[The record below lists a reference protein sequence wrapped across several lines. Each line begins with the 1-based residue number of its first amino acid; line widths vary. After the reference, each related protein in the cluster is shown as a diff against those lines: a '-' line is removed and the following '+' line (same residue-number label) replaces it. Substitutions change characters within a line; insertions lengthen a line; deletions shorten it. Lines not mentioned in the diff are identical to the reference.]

1 MKRSSWQIQ
10 KAVLFALILRELKTR
25 FGGRLIGLLWV
36 LFEPMAH
43 IAVMLALRIILRDRT
58 AGVMIDVA
66 VYLVVAMIPFFMFRN
81 IWFRM
86 MQAVEANAGL
96 FGYRQ
101 VKPADAMAGRA
112 IIEIVM
118 YTMIFVAFMLVF
130 AWMEYRIN
138 PARPIEYLAM
148 ILLFVIWGVGLGLMS
163 AVGVKKFPALGSFL
177 QLTSFPLYISS
188 GVLIPIHNFPPTVI
202 QYLMWNPLLHM
213 VELTRWSYFPTY
225 HPLMGVNLDYPL
237 VVGMVLLFLGVA
249 VFWVNRQRVLVRR

>member
-1 MKRSSWQIQ
+1 
-10 KAVLFALILRELKTR
+10 
-25 FGGRLIGLLWV
+25 
-36 LFEPMAH
+36 
-43 IAVMLALRIILRDRT
+43 
-58 AGVMIDVA
+58 
-66 VYLVVAMIPFFMFRN
+66 
-81 IWFRM
+81 
-86 MQAVEANAGL
+86 
-96 FGYRQ
+96 
-101 VKPADAMAGRA
+101 
-112 IIEIVM
+112 
-118 YTMIFVAFMLVF
+118 
-130 AWMEYRIN
+130 
-138 PARPIEYLAM
+138 M

-225 HPLMGVNLDYPL
+225 HPLMGVNLNYPL